1 MIICVQFSGGNG
13 FAFSKWSAY
22 SVDQWTTL
30 FHMLDDIHSGRWGT
44 HLYISL
50 FPSIH
55 PSVFCAPYLRNHTS
69 SNHNFWCTCV
79 KWWYLQAFFYF
90 FEILIFWA
98 VREVKG
104 QKIAQNDKT
113 LCLLCFIS
121 HYPLWKGKKCSKMR
135 KNYVCH
141 APYLKKR
148 TSYDFHLWYI
158 CVGWYLQAFHSFFQN
173 FDFLGC

>member
-1 MIICVQFSGGNG
+1 MIFIQVGGAPTSIYYFFCSSIHQSFVHHISETIHHLIIIFGAHVWN
-13 FAFSKWSAY
+13 
-22 SVDQWTTL
+22 
-30 FHMLDDIHSGRWGT
+30 DDISR
-44 HLYISL
+44 L
-50 FPSIH
+50 
-55 PSVFCAPYLRNHTS
+55 
-69 SNHNFWCTCV
+69 
-79 KWWYLQAFFYF
+79 FFYF

-148 TSYDFHLWYI
+148 TSYDFHLWYT
-158 CVGWYLQAFHSFFQN
+158 CVGWYLQAFHSFFQD